1 MAFRKIIGYLLIVAQ
16 VCSVLSQ
23 NDPACTTPTRRAGF
37 CVPIGRCRN
46 INAIVQSSTPPS
58 RGIQNYINRAGCTL
72 SGVVRSI
79 CCQPTEIVPDTAVSK
94 WRLLPTETCGKSIYQ
109 KVAWG
114 NTTDPFEYP
123 WMVVLRY
130 IRNGEVKDQCGG
142 SLINNRY
149 VLTAAH
155 CVRTGNGWTLFK
167 LRLGEQDKSQPIDC
181 IVYSNGERS
190 CADPPIEVDIESTV
204 VYPGYNSPFG
214 RHDIALIRM
223 AQAATYTDSIQ
234 PICLPT
240 REDVR
245 KLQLPRFIVAG
256 WGMTENQTDSDVLM
270 QATLDSVPVPECQ
283 LTLRRNGLIIDLS
296 EEHQMCAGGK
306 NRIDSC
312 KGDSGGPLG
321 FSIGLVG
328 ARFVEY
334 GIVSAGIQS
343 CGIRSVPGIYTR
355 VSPYMEWI
363 VDNMQP

>member
-1 MAFRKIIGYLLIVAQ
+1 MAIRKIVICLLIVVQ

-23 NDPACTTPTRRAGF
+23 NDPACTTPVRRAGF
-37 CVPIGRCRN
+37 CVPIERCRN
-46 INAIVQSSTPPS
+46 INAIVKSSTPPS
-58 RGIQNYINRAGCTL
+58 RGIQNYINRSGCTL
-72 SGVVRSI
+72 AGVTRSV
-79 CCQPTEIVPDTAVSK
+79 CCVPTEIVPDTSVSK
-94 WRLLPTETCGKSIYQ
+94 WHLLPTQTCGKSVYQ

-130 IRNGEVKDQCGG
+130 ERQGQFEDQCGG

-155 CVRTGNGWTLFK
+155 CVETGNGWNLISV
-167 LRLGEQDKSQPIDC
+167 RLGEHDKSKPIDC
-181 IVYSNGERS
+181 IVYSDGAKS
-190 CADPPIEVDIESTV
+190 CANPPIVLGIESTV
-204 VYPGYNSPFG
+204 VYPEYNIPFA

-223 AQAATYTDSIQ
+223 PQEITYSDSIQ

-245 KLQLPRFIVAG
+245 KLPLPRFIVAG
-256 WGMTENQTDSDVLM
+256 WGKTENQTDSDVLM
-270 QATLDSVPVPECQ
+270 QATLDSVPVSEC
-283 LTLRRNGLIIDLS
+283 RGLLERINAKIDLS

-321 FSIGLVG
+321 FSVGLIG
-328 ARFVEY
+328 ARFVEF
-334 GIVSAGIQS
+334 GIVSTGIPS
-343 CGIRSVPGIYTR
+343 CGERSVPGIYTR
-355 VSPYMEWI
+355 VAPYMDWI
-363 VDNMQP
+363 IDNIQP